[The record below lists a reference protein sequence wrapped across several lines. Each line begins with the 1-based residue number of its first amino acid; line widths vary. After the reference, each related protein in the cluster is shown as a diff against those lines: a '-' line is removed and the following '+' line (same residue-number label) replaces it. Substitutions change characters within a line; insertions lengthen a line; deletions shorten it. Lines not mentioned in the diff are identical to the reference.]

1 MKCPRCGA
9 EMSGG
14 ICNSCGFPMNK
25 RIIVTK
31 KMSRIKCD
39 KRGYYTKK

>member
-25 RIIVTK
+25 KNARK
-31 KMSRIKCD
+31 AK
-39 KRGYYTKK
+39 GYYMFFLAKNKNK

>member
-9 EMSGG
+9 VMSGG

-25 RIIVTK
+25 KEMKTNKMIAKNRVNK
-31 KMSRIKCD
+31 KS
-39 KRGYYTKK
+39 